1 MAFAADVSRAAVKTS
16 PPPLSIEVVLEI
28 PSVGLSVVDNGAG
41 GGELVYARVTGARA
55 AVLGRGVGSMHDVA
69 SAIKEGSM
77 SLRVAHA
84 RADLQTPG
92 ASSQPL
98 VFSSGG
104 STHLPRGV
112 HPKPA
117 LAAKT
122 TVAKRQSN
130 ANKGGTSW
138 EVQSVLLDTAPLVV
152 DLREELLV
160 AAPRVAAGFA
170 RPFLAVG
177 QSDADKSAKDK
188 NDTTTNKADKTEP
201 SRRAMALR
209 SARSVSGTNTE
220 DAVGV
225 SNVRVGP
232 FDVIVSFTALPF
244 LPWGVRSIG
253 AVDKARVSLR
263 PFQLPSPISPKP
275 PAGSSVWTAE
285 QVTTLATR
293 HYIAEA
299 AGQVVKFV
307 ASNKLLGD
315 PARFWSQ
322 IRGAVVELRS
332 APARRGASRRFR
344 RRVAAAVAE
353 AAKTTLQHAREVT
366 GEVEAR
372 FSERRDLRAAMLR
385 LRRIEDPPA
394 EVNEDVHTGESRVN
408 ADSAGAPNPPGTEPS
423 PGPEHPTWEVVVG
436 VLRAAGSLVEAPLQ
450 GAELRGLPGLLEG
463 AAEGAMGAA
472 ANVTSAT
479 LTLASALVDK
489 LALYGDSTFETESEE
504 SSNAQ
509 SGASPAI
516 GRGRGGATVTPRL
529 RPPRPPPANHLEP
542 LLPFN
547 GVEAMVRELHQYAAG
562 GRFAKESF
570 QFGAKLVRPRGA
582 FVAVTDV
589 HVIVGVNVGSSSETG
604 ASKWLAREA
613 LPLEDVVTVSHGEMD
628 ASVVVLRA
636 LPRRIG
642 RGDEDEAPKGDPSG
656 DTTLVTPVSDSA
668 LELVLRPVAYVAA
681 LAHRLGRENN
691 KGTLSNGP
699 RLNGAAPL
707 NTHRE
712 DEVDGYAF
720 LRRRYGKESAPKSPS
735 KASGLGIREVALHCV
750 DEACAGAVT
759 RCLSGATV
767 PSGREA
773 RGLHLA

>member
-1 MAFAADVSRAAVKTS
+1 
-16 PPPLSIEVVLEI
+16 
-28 PSVGLSVVDNGAG
+28 
-41 GGELVYARVTGARA
+41 
-55 AVLGRGVGSMHDVA
+55 
-69 SAIKEGSM
+69 
-77 SLRVAHA
+77 
-84 RADLQTPG
+84 
-92 ASSQPL
+92 
-98 VFSSGG
+98 
-104 STHLPRGV
+104 
-112 HPKPA
+112 
-117 LAAKT
+117 
-122 TVAKRQSN
+122 
-130 ANKGGTSW
+130 
-138 EVQSVLLDTAPLVV
+138 
-152 DLREELLV
+152 
-160 AAPRVAAGFA
+160 
-170 RPFLAVG
+170 
-177 QSDADKSAKDK
+177 
-188 NDTTTNKADKTEP
+188 
-201 SRRAMALR
+201 
-209 SARSVSGTNTE
+209 
-220 DAVGV
+220 
-225 SNVRVGP
+225 
-232 FDVIVSFTALPF
+232 
-244 LPWGVRSIG
+244 
-253 AVDKARVSLR
+253 
-263 PFQLPSPISPKP
+263 
-275 PAGSSVWTAE
+275 VWTAE

-344 RRVAAAVAE
+344 RRIAAAVAE

-372 FSERRDLRAAMLR
+372 FSERRDSRAATLR

-394 EVNEDVHTGESRVN
+394 EVNEDVHTGESTRVN
-408 ADSAGAPNPPGTEPS
+408 ADSAGVPNPPLGTEPTTQ
-423 PGPEHPTWEVVVG
+423 PEHPTWEVVVG

-509 SGASPAI
+509 SGANPAI

-547 GVEAMVRELHQYAAG
+547 GVEAMARELHQYAAG

-613 LPLEDVVTVSHGEMD
+613 LPLEDVVTVSRGEAED

-642 RGDEDEAPKGDPSG
+642 RGDEDEAPKGDPSD

-681 LAHRLGRENN
+681 LAHRLGTGE
-691 KGTLSNGP
+691 
-699 RLNGAAPL
+699 
-707 NTHRE
+707 
-712 DEVDGYAF
+712 
-720 LRRRYGKESAPKSPS
+720 
-735 KASGLGIREVALHCV
+735 
-750 DEACAGAVT
+750 
-759 RCLSGATV
+759 
-767 PSGREA
+767 
-773 RGLHLA
+773 

>member
-735 KASGLGIREVALHCV
+735 KAPGLGIREVALHCV

>member
-1 MAFAADVSRAAVKTS
+1 M
-16 PPPLSIEVVLEI
+16 
-28 PSVGLSVVDNGAG
+28 
-41 GGELVYARVTGARA
+41 
-55 AVLGRGVGSMHDVA
+55 
-69 SAIKEGSM
+69 
-77 SLRVAHA
+77 
-84 RADLQTPG
+84 
-92 ASSQPL
+92 
-98 VFSSGG
+98 
-104 STHLPRGV
+104 
-112 HPKPA
+112 
-117 LAAKT
+117 
-122 TVAKRQSN
+122 
-130 ANKGGTSW
+130 
-138 EVQSVLLDTAPLVV
+138 
-152 DLREELLV
+152 
-160 AAPRVAAGFA
+160 
-170 RPFLAVG
+170 
-177 QSDADKSAKDK
+177 
-188 NDTTTNKADKTEP
+188 
-201 SRRAMALR
+201 
-209 SARSVSGTNTE
+209 
-220 DAVGV
+220 
-225 SNVRVGP
+225 
-232 FDVIVSFTALPF
+232 
-244 LPWGVRSIG
+244 
-253 AVDKARVSLR
+253 
-263 PFQLPSPISPKP
+263 
-275 PAGSSVWTAE
+275 
-285 QVTTLATR
+285 
-293 HYIAEA
+293 
-299 AGQVVKFV
+299 
-307 ASNKLLGD
+307 
-315 PARFWSQ
+315 
-322 IRGAVVELRS
+322 
-332 APARRGASRRFR
+332 
-344 RRVAAAVAE
+344 
-353 AAKTTLQHAREVT
+353 
-366 GEVEAR
+366 
-372 FSERRDLRAAMLR
+372 
-385 LRRIEDPPA
+385 
-394 EVNEDVHTGESRVN
+394 
-408 ADSAGAPNPPGTEPS
+408 
-423 PGPEHPTWEVVVG
+423 
-436 VLRAAGSLVEAPLQ
+436 LRAAGSLVEAPLQ

>member
-1 MAFAADVSRAAVKTS
+1 M
-16 PPPLSIEVVLEI
+16 
-28 PSVGLSVVDNGAG
+28 
-41 GGELVYARVTGARA
+41 
-55 AVLGRGVGSMHDVA
+55 
-69 SAIKEGSM
+69 
-77 SLRVAHA
+77 
-84 RADLQTPG
+84 
-92 ASSQPL
+92 
-98 VFSSGG
+98 
-104 STHLPRGV
+104 
-112 HPKPA
+112 
-117 LAAKT
+117 
-122 TVAKRQSN
+122 
-130 ANKGGTSW
+130 
-138 EVQSVLLDTAPLVV
+138 
-152 DLREELLV
+152 
-160 AAPRVAAGFA
+160 
-170 RPFLAVG
+170 
-177 QSDADKSAKDK
+177 
-188 NDTTTNKADKTEP
+188 
-201 SRRAMALR
+201 
-209 SARSVSGTNTE
+209 
-220 DAVGV
+220 
-225 SNVRVGP
+225 
-232 FDVIVSFTALPF
+232 
-244 LPWGVRSIG
+244 
-253 AVDKARVSLR
+253 
-263 PFQLPSPISPKP
+263 
-275 PAGSSVWTAE
+275 
-285 QVTTLATR
+285 
-293 HYIAEA
+293 
-299 AGQVVKFV
+299 
-307 ASNKLLGD
+307 
-315 PARFWSQ
+315 
-322 IRGAVVELRS
+322 
-332 APARRGASRRFR
+332 
-344 RRVAAAVAE
+344 
-353 AAKTTLQHAREVT
+353 
-366 GEVEAR
+366 
-372 FSERRDLRAAMLR
+372 
-385 LRRIEDPPA
+385 
-394 EVNEDVHTGESRVN
+394 
-408 ADSAGAPNPPGTEPS
+408 GTEPS
-423 PGPEHPTWEVVVG
+423 HLEPEHPTWEVVVG

-509 SGASPAI
+509 SGANPAI

-547 GVEAMVRELHQYAAG
+547 GVEAMARELHQYAAG

-582 FVAVTDV
+582 FVAVTDC

-613 LPLEDVVTVSHGEMD
+613 LPLDDVVTVSRGEAED

-642 RGDEDEAPKGDPSG
+642 RGELGDEDPKGDPSD
-656 DTTLVTPVSDSA
+656 DTTLVTPVADSA
-668 LELVLRPVAYVAA
+668 LELLLRPVAYVAA

-712 DEVDGYAF
+712 DGEGDGYAF

-735 KASGLGIREVALHCV
+735 KAPGLGIREVALHCV

>member
-1 MAFAADVSRAAVKTS
+1 M
-16 PPPLSIEVVLEI
+16 
-28 PSVGLSVVDNGAG
+28 
-41 GGELVYARVTGARA
+41 
-55 AVLGRGVGSMHDVA
+55 
-69 SAIKEGSM
+69 
-77 SLRVAHA
+77 
-84 RADLQTPG
+84 
-92 ASSQPL
+92 
-98 VFSSGG
+98 
-104 STHLPRGV
+104 
-112 HPKPA
+112 
-117 LAAKT
+117 
-122 TVAKRQSN
+122 
-130 ANKGGTSW
+130 
-138 EVQSVLLDTAPLVV
+138 LLDTAPLVV

-177 QSDADKSAKDK
+177 QSDTDKSAKDK
-188 NDTTTNKADKTEP
+188 KELTTNKTDKTEP

-344 RRVAAAVAE
+344 RRIAAAVAE

-372 FSERRDLRAAMLR
+372 FSERRDSRAAMLR

-394 EVNEDVHTGESRVN
+394 EVNEDVHTGESTRVN
-408 ADSAGAPNPPGTEPS
+408 ADSAGVPNPPLGTEPTTQ
-423 PGPEHPTWEVVVG
+423 PEHPTWEVVVG

-509 SGASPAI
+509 SGANPAI

-547 GVEAMVRELHQYAAG
+547 GVEAMARELHQYAAG

-589 HVIVGVNVGSSSETG
+589 
-604 ASKWLAREA
+604 
-613 LPLEDVVTVSHGEMD
+613 
-628 ASVVVLRA
+628 
-636 LPRRIG
+636 PR
-642 RGDEDEAPKGDPSG
+642 
-656 DTTLVTPVSDSA
+656 
-668 LELVLRPVAYVAA
+668 
-681 LAHRLGRENN
+681 H
-691 KGTLSNGP
+691 
-699 RLNGAAPL
+699 
-707 NTHRE
+707 
-712 DEVDGYAF
+712 
-720 LRRRYGKESAPKSPS
+720 RRRQRGFVV
-735 KASGLGIREVALHCV
+735 RDWRVQV
-750 DEACAGAVT
+750 AGA
-759 RCLSGATV
+759 
-767 PSGREA
+767 
-773 RGLHLA
+773 